1 MGVHMKQ
8 AGSKLS
14 RLFASRS
21 SVPKLLGGALARLDL
36 DNLATAVLAAGG
48 AHVVGQLRRTAF
60 AARLHLRCS
69 DEVMST
75 SIALASAADS
85 LLGKSTHVQI
95 SCTAAT
101 CGVGYV
107 YRHPGDSRLR
117 GAIAPRYPAIVVARQ
132 SAHPRIRR
140 RCSQSAMAPGNP
152 ARKWGSLAAPAQSTG
167 GEARSDPVRGRH

>member
-1 MGVHMKQ
+1 M
-8 AGSKLS
+8 LS
-14 RLFASRS
+14 RLLASCTAL
-21 SVPKLLGGALARLDL
+21 PKLLGGALTSLDL
-36 DNLATAVLAAGG
+36 DNLATTVLAAGG
-48 AHVVGQLRRTAF
+48 AHVVGTLHGTTLAAGNQLRRG
-60 AARLHLRCS
+60 

-117 GAIAPRYPAIVVARQ
+117 GAIAPRYPAIVEARQ
-132 SAHPRIRR
+132 SANPRIQLHH
-140 RCSQSAMAPGNP
+140 SLSAMAPGNP
-152 ARKWGSLAAPAQSTG
+152 ARKRGSLAVPAQSTG
-167 GEARSDPVRGRH
+167 GEARSNPVRGHH